1 MVRKLTPSLTVGP
14 LIWGVRE
21 LDIFSGMGTFLSLRL
36 RFGLLLVCVLGVVF
50 ENCCVLFLRLRFGPL
65 GWWFNV
71 LIILCLSFGVSAC
84 IIFFVMATIYR
95 NIGKSAR
102 KLFHSIAG
110 GVNHLLWPAVCGVCE
125 RAIPERGEG
134 LWDECWGQLRFCT
147 GGDHCPRC
155 GRDASKY
162 GLIDGRCDACQG
174 SELHYDAIVRG
185 GVYDRVL
192 RNMILAFKF
201 QDRME
206 LSSHIRLLADSA
218 FQGSSFA
225 ESIDCFVPV
234 PLHWMRRLNRGYNQ
248 SMIICKGISGSQ
260 RKVNTDLVRIR
271 NTERQWS
278 LSTFKRKRNVKDA
291 FAVRKGHE
299 FAGRRICLID
309 DITTSGATLNEC
321 ARTLKDAGAD
331 KVYALVVAVA
341 ASVETK

>member
-1 MVRKLTPSLTVGP
+1 MLRRTNIIETPLVLRSIKRLAEG
-14 LIWGVRE
+14 
-21 LDIFSGMGTFLSLRL
+21 FLE
-36 RFGLLLVCVLGVVF
+36 G
-50 ENCCVLFLRLRFGPL
+50 
-65 GWWFNV
+65 
-71 LIILCLSFGVSAC
+71 I
-84 IIFFVMATIYR
+84 
-95 NIGKSAR
+95 
-102 KLFHSIAG
+102 
-110 GVNHLLWPAVCGVCE
+110 NHLLWPAVCGVCE
-125 RAIPERGEG
+125 RAIPERGQG
-134 LWDECWGQLRFCT
+134 LCDECWGELRFCT

-162 GLIDGRCDACQG
+162 GLIGGSCDVCQG
-174 SELHYDAIVRG
+174 SDLHYDAIARG

-192 RNMILAFKF
+192 RNMILAFKYH
-201 QDRME
+201 DRME
-206 LSSHIRLLADSA
+206 LSPHITLLADSA

-248 SMIICKGISGSQ
+248 SMIICKGVSGSAG
-260 RKVNTDLVRIR
+260 RVNTDLVRIR

-278 LSTFKRKRNVKDA
+278 LTPHKRKRNVKDA

-299 FAGRRICLID
+299 FTGKRVCLID

-341 ASVETK
+341 ASVESS